1 MAHHNTVFAQLL
13 KYVPR
18 HEFETLA
25 NQHHTGRRFRTASRW
40 SQFVAMTLAQLSG
53 RTSLRDIVAN
63 LSVQAHRLYHLGS
76 AVLSRSNLSRINE
89 HKPYALY
96 EALFEKLLARCQAL
110 APRHGFRF
118 RNKLYSLDA
127 STVDLCL
134 SLFPWANFRTTK
146 GAIKLH
152 VGLDHDGYLPEFV
165 TLTDG
170 KTTDIEAGRVLA
182 FPTGSIVVYDRG
194 YTDYG
199 WYNQLTQKTIF
210 FVTRLKK
217 NAQYRLVKRQQVARH
232 QGLSSDQIIEFTGLQ
247 ARKKC
252 PIRLRRIG
260 YRDPQTGKHYVF
272 LTNHF
277 ALSAKTIADIYKQ
290 RWQIE
295 LFFKWIKQN
304 LKIKTF
310 LGTSKNAVMTQIWIA
325 LCVYLLL
332 AFIKFQSTLD
342 NSMRQ
347 ILQLLQINLFEKRDL
362 YTLLRG
368 DPPDKKMVSSNQL
381 AFF

>member
-1 MAHHNTVFAQLL
+1 
-13 KYVPR
+13 
-18 HEFETLA
+18 
-25 NQHHTGRRFRTASRW
+25 
-40 SQFVAMTLAQLSG
+40 MTLAQLSG

-96 EALFEKLLARCQAL
+96 EALFERLLARCQAM

-199 WYNQLTQKTIF
+199 WYNQLTQKGIF

-217 NAQYRLVKRQQVARH
+217 NARYRVVKRQQGR
-232 QGLSSDQIIEFTGLQ
+232 
-247 ARKKC
+247 
-252 PIRLRRIG
+252 
-260 YRDPQTGKHYVF
+260 
-272 LTNHF
+272 
-277 ALSAKTIADIYKQ
+277 
-290 RWQIE
+290 
-295 LFFKWIKQN
+295 
-304 LKIKTF
+304 
-310 LGTSKNAVMTQIWIA
+310 TQPGPE
-325 LCVYLLL
+325 
-332 AFIKFQSTLD
+332 Q
-342 NSMRQ
+342 
-347 ILQLLQINLFEKRDL
+347 
-362 YTLLRG
+362 
-368 DPPDKKMVSSNQL
+368 
-381 AFF
+381 